1 MKKYVYT
8 LFIDLAA
15 AFYHVSRDLRFKP
28 VCQRLTPTSNRKLI
42 QLMELLYLHTTT
54 TLAQTSNDNFQ
65 LSMGAQQD
73 GPEFPQLFNLFMDFF
88 M

>member
-1 MKKYVYT
+1 MKKHVYI

-28 VCQRLTPTSNRKLI
+28 NCQRLTLTSYKKLI

-54 TLAQTSNDNFQ
+54 TLAQTLNNNFE
-65 LSMGAQQD
+65 LSMGAQ
-73 GPEFPQLFNLFMDFF
+73 
-88 M
+88 